1 VSKYPIPFGR
11 HLLLERINVG
21 GMAEV
26 FKAKAFG
33 VEGFERIVA
42 VKRILPTLLED
53 DEFITMFIDEARIAA
68 HLTHQ
73 NIVQIYELGKHE
85 ETFFISMEYVAGKDL
100 RQILDYQKKL
110 KVPMSIPKA
119 CFIVSRVCEALEYA
133 HKKKDPAGRDLKI
146 IHRDVTPQNVII
158 SFEGEVKLCDFGIAK
173 AASRVSRT
181 QVGVLKGKF
190 AYMSPEQVRGQ
201 PTDRRSDLFALG
213 VIFYEM
219 LTQQRLFLADSD
231 YTTLENVRNAIIP
244 PPREV
249 NPQIPEGLEA
259 LMLKLLAADP
269 KQRYQWASEVHEDLL
284 DFLVQNNR
292 LYHGRHLR
300 TGMQETYGRDIEI
313 ENEKLEAF
321 MRLKMDPPT
330 EPEPPAPPPSAVVAA
345 LAREGENAAWD
356 PASVAHDDDDLGG
369 PTDSIAIPSA
379 PFSGDDE
386 TESSISDAA
395 QPTLAGASPVAH
407 LFGAPELD
415 ETPEEDAA
423 LTDGDMVVVA
433 AGSEPKPQIE
443 ASMDTTESPL
453 VDFESA
459 ERTQFDAVPGIPD
472 NDTLYDDA
480 NDTVMGDTGA
490 DEISA
495 AQAELIS
502 RLGAVGALEGETI
515 DSADI
520 SEEVEVVH
528 PQVYDP
534 ANSEEEAPTMH
545 GPAAHDP
552 DERYDTDD
560 LDGPDDSATNVAPL
574 VVGMAPEDAVA
585 LLPDSRSGEYFE
597 SDDGTLED
605 AEAFVPT
612 YAGSND
618 ETSDLEMDDPTTAAG
633 DPHEIRVGPAPR
645 MPSSPPGMLG
655 PDTPFP
661 PNPPN
666 GAGPFPSSDGARP
679 FAPDV
684 GPRFASPDVA
694 SPSRATP
701 SAAVVARAAPSLER
715 SRMLMFLAGG
725 VGVLAAVL
733 LAVLVLTF
741 GPSGASLQIVTEPTR
756 HVTVVLD
763 GKVIAEETPIDIDEL
778 TIGTHHVELRA
789 DGFRTYRQTIEIGE
803 AKPHTMVVPL
813 DRDRSSK
820 AAPPPSEAL
829 PEGDS
834 DAVARGPELEA
845 DPAPDPEVG
854 AGADSDPDTGSDPDS
869 DPGSDSDSDTGS
881 DPDSDTGSDP
891 DSDTGSDSDSDTGSD
906 SDSDTDTDTGSDTG
920 ASAPPATARIEPP
933 PPPPVRA
940 PPPPP
945 PPRPKVRRPPSTGS
959 LMISTRPPGVKV
971 LIDGKD
977 TGQRTPIRKPYAL
990 PVGTHV
996 ITFVMSDSRRYDF
1009 DVRIEKGR
1017 VTKFAKLLR

>member
-1 VSKYPIPFGR
+1 MSKYPIAFGR

-33 VEGFERIVA
+33 VEGFERVVA

-73 NIVQIYELGKHE
+73 NIVQIYELGKHG

-158 SFEGEVKLCDFGIAK
+158 SYEGEVKLCDFGIAK

-201 PTDRRSDLFALG
+201 PTDRRSDVFALG

-219 LTQQRLFLADSD
+219 LTQERLFLADSD
-231 YTTLENVRNAIIP
+231 YSTLENVRNAIIP
-244 PPREV
+244 PPRKH
-249 NPQIPEGLEA
+249 NPQIPEGLEDI
-259 LMLKLLAADP
+259 MLKMLAADP
-269 KQRYQWASEVHEDLL
+269 KERYQWASEVHEDLL
-284 DFLVQNNR
+284 DYLVQNNR

-321 MRLKMDPPT
+321 MRLKMPV
-330 EPEPPAPPPSAVVAA
+330 PEEEPAPAPAQSAVVAA
-345 LAREGENAAWD
+345 LAREGENAARD
-356 PASVAHDDDDLGG
+356 PALVAHDDDDDLGG
-369 PTDSIAIPSA
+369 PTDSIAIPSE
-379 PFSGDDE
+379 PFGGDDE
-386 TESSISDAA
+386 TENSASISDAA
-395 QPTLAGASPVAH
+395 MPTLAGASPVAH
-407 LFGAPELD
+407 LFGAPELEEPPD
-415 ETPEEDAA
+415 EDAA
-423 LTDGDMVVVA
+423 LTDGEMVVVA
-433 AGSEPKPQIE
+433 AGSEPKQEIQM
-443 ASMDTTESPL
+443 SSDTMESPA
-453 VDFESA
+453 VDLA
-459 ERTQFDAVPGIPD
+459 TIERTQFDAVPSRPDIPN

-480 NDTVMGDTGA
+480 NDTVMGDGA
-490 DEISA
+490 EDEISA
-495 AQAELIS
+495 AQAELLA
-502 RLGAVGALEGETI
+502 RMGQVGALEGETL
-515 DSADI
+515 DAGDI
-520 SEEVEVVH
+520 SQEVVQ

-534 ANSEEEAPTMH
+534 ANSEEEAPTMQ
-545 GPAAHDP
+545 GRAAEDA
-552 DERYDTDD
+552 YTTDD
-560 LDGPDDSATNVAPL
+560 LDGPDDSATNVSPL
-574 VVGMAPEDAVA
+574 VVDGILPEDAIA
-585 LLPDSRSGEYFE
+585 LLPDERSGEVFE

-612 YAGSND
+612 YAGE
-618 ETSDLEMDDPTTAAG
+618 ETSDVEAEDPTTNGREAVRG
-633 DPHEIRVGPAPR
+633 RDEIRVGPAPMSAR
-645 MPSSPPGMLG
+645 VPSTPPGMLG
-655 PDTPFP
+655 P
-661 PNPPN
+661 
-666 GAGPFPSSDGARP
+666 GHAYPSNGARP
-679 FAPDV
+679 FIQDV
-684 GPRFASPDVA
+684 GPQYAPPEHSSLPPA
-694 SPSRATP
+694 LT
-701 SAAVVARAAPSLER
+701 AAPPAQQRALAR
-715 SRMLMFLAGG
+715 SRLLMVLAGG

-741 GPSGASLQIVTEPTR
+741 SPSGASLQIVTEPTR

-763 GKVIAEETPIDIDEL
+763 GKAIATETPIDIDEL

-789 DGFRTYRQTIEIGE
+789 DGFRVYRQTIEIGE
-803 AKPHTMVVPL
+803 AKPHAMVVPL
-813 DRDRSSK
+813 ERLPPPSHDDLP
-820 AAPPPSEAL
+820 AGDAPPPDDEPDDPDPDQD
-829 PEGDS
+829 PEPDQ
-834 DAVARGPELEA
+834 
-845 DPAPDPEVG
+845 DPAPDPELDARV
-854 AGADSDPDTGSDPDS
+854 DPETV
-869 DPGSDSDSDTGS
+869 
-881 DPDSDTGSDP
+881 
-891 DSDTGSDSDSDTGSD
+891 
-906 SDSDTDTDTGSDTG
+906 
-920 ASAPPATARIEPP
+920 EPP
-933 PPPPVRA
+933 PPPVAVAPPPKTVE

-945 PPRPKVRRPPSTGS
+945 KAPPPVADPEAAPPRNTRVKRPPATGS

-977 TGQRTPIRKPYAL
+977 TGRRTPIRKPYAL
-990 PVGTHV
+990 PVGRHV
-996 ITFVMSDSRRYDF
+996 ITFVMSDSRTYDF
-1009 DVRIEKGR
+1009 DVYIDKDR